1 MPRRPAAQFSSSC
14 ALEEYKAHLHAAHND
29 HRFVCPSCGKLF
41 KLRGSLL
48 VHERIVH
55 NPANALGGHAC
66 SACGA
71 TFNNKVGGHANNT
84 NAEFPLGSLLSRNMR
99 GFLWKFPSYFVAS
112 FG

>member
-1 MPRRPAAQFSSSC
+1 MQFSSSS
-14 ALEEYKAHLHAAHND
+14 ALEEYKAHLHAAHGD

-55 NPANALGGHAC
+55 NPANAVGSHIC

-71 TFNNKVGGHANNT
+71 SFNNKVIHRRSLIEQPFVPEKICPIT
-84 NAEFPLGSLLSRNMR
+84 SFPYAVVLYR
-99 GFLWKFPSYFVAS
+99 
-112 FG
+112 

>member
-55 NPANALGGHAC
+55 NPAAVGSHTC

-71 TFNNKVGGHANNT
+71 AFNNKV
-84 NAEFPLGSLLSRNMR
+84 RD
-99 GFLWKFPSYFVAS
+99 V
-112 FG
+112 